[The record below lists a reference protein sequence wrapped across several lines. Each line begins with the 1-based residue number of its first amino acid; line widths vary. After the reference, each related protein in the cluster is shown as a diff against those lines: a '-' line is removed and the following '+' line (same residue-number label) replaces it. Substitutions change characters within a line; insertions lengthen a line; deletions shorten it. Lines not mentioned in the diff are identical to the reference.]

1 MPNDDKGWVEEVQ
14 KSLREGLSDDTVV
27 LFIPSHDKKG
37 DAISDQEIWAHEAAE
52 IFAKLFGGATGFT
65 QLIGTWFDSKT
76 KKVHKD
82 RPIMIQ
88 TLTKR
93 ANTADEAKLIRF
105 FAFCRR
111 MGNATKQACVG
122 FSINDVF
129 YEMYDF

>member
-1 MPNDDKGWVEEVQ
+1 MPDDDKGWVGAVHENLKQ
-14 KSLREGLSDDTVV
+14 GLSDDTVV

-37 DAISDQEIWAHEAAE
+37 NEISDQEMWAHEAAE
-52 IFAKLFGGATGFT
+52 LFAKLFGGATAFT
-65 QLIGTWFDSKT
+65 QLFGTWFESST

-88 TLTKR
+88 SLTKR
-93 ANTADEAKLIRF
+93 VNTGDEAKLIKF

-111 MGNATKQACVG
+111 MGKSTNQACIG